1 MQAVS
6 PIMSDVSGR
15 RPLTGGSR
23 MSPSAAKVHS
33 IGSILTVV
41 SCVFFAISFIS
52 SLTGVPGRYL
62 LPRLQL
68 LMPRVSLDTA
78 IHSYILVIL
87 HMIHSLFG
95 KRLTMSA
102 QHPPPCRICSHHY
115 QMQSRGPRVLKAR
128 CARLSFRSRGR
139 ISLCRRL
146 RIALWFSLAMVLIAR

>member
-52 SLTGVPGRYL
+52 SLTGVPGEAPTPAATTFNAKGISGPVSYTHL
-62 LPRLQL
+62 TLPTIYS
-68 LMPRVSLDTA
+68 V
-78 IHSYILVIL
+78 
-87 HMIHSLFG
+87 
-95 KRLTMSA
+95 
-102 QHPPPCRICSHHY
+102 
-115 QMQSRGPRVLKAR
+115 
-128 CARLSFRSRGR
+128 
-139 ISLCRRL
+139 
-146 RIALWFSLAMVLIAR
+146 